1 MKKIIILSVMA
12 ALSFS
17 PCEGQTEDQ
26 SVNSQQVK
34 SLYVTAPGG
43 LSLREYNNLNSTK
56 LAIMPYGTKIDVVA
70 LELNNTMRIKGVRG
84 GMHQVLYNNKVG
96 FAFSGYLSELFPPE
110 NGSSAKIYIEDLK
123 FSHPNASFLS
133 CTGGTYSQPTLT
145 ETILIPTKQWN
156 EAFLIAQKLYNI
168 PSEFGMPNPR
178 GRNAQTFKSKNES
191 DTFMSQLRVIR
202 EDDSFVEIVYFN
214 ATDTFGSFIKI
225 KQHGDSMME
234 LEFFEVIK

>member
-17 PCEGQTEDQ
+17 PCESQTEDQ
-26 SVNSQQVK
+26 SVNSQQIK
-34 SLYVTAPGG
+34 SFYVTAPGG

-70 LELNNTMRIKGVRG
+70 LELNNTMNIKGVKG
-84 GMHQVLYNNKVG
+84 GMHQVLYNNKIG

-110 NGSSAKIYIEDLK
+110 NGSSAKVYIEDLK

-133 CTGGTYSQPTLT
+133 CTGGTASQPTLT

-178 GRNAQTFKSKNES
+178 GRNAQTIQSKYAS
-191 DTFMSQLRVIR
+191 DSVMNSLRVMR
-202 EDDSFVEIVYFN
+202 HQDSLVEIVYFYAN
-214 ATDTFGSFIKI
+214 ATFGKCIIIKE
-225 KQHGDSMME
+225 HGTMMQI
-234 LEFFEVIK
+234 EFYEVIK

>member
-1 MKKIIILSVMA
+1 MKKIIILSAMA
-12 ALSFS
+12 ALFFS

-26 SVNSQQVK
+26 SVNSQQIK
-34 SLYVTAPGG
+34 SFYVTAPGG

-70 LELNNTMRIKGVRG
+70 LELNSTMNIKGVKG

-123 FSHPNASFLS
+123 FSHSDASFQS
-133 CTGGTYSQPTLT
+133 CTGGTASMPSLT
-145 ETILIPTKQWN
+145 ETTLLPTSKWN
-156 EAFLIAQKLYNI
+156 EAWLIAKKLYNI

-202 EDDSFVEIVYFN
+202 NDDSLVEIVYFN
-214 ATDTFGSFIKI
+214 ATDSFGSFVKI
-225 KQHGDSMME
+225 KQHGASMME
-234 LEFFEVIK
+234 IEFFEVIK

>member
-1 MKKIIILSVMA
+1 MA
-12 ALSFS
+12 ALFFS

-26 SVNSQQVK
+26 QVNSQQIK
-34 SLYVTAPGG
+34 SFYVTAPGG

-84 GMHQVLYNNKVG
+84 GMHKVLYNNKIG

-110 NGSSAKIYIEDLK
+110 NGSSAEVYIEDLK

-133 CTGGTYSQPTLT
+133 CTGGTASQPTLT

-156 EAFLIAQKLYNI
+156 EAFLIAKKLYNI

-178 GRNAQTFKSKNES
+178 GRNAQTIQSAYANDSVMNNMRVLRNE
-191 DTFMSQLRVIR
+191 
-202 EDDSFVEIVYFN
+202 DSFVQIVWFYSN
-214 ATDTFGSFIKI
+214 DTFGKYVSIKE
-225 KQHGDSMME
+225 HGTMME
-234 LEFFEVIK
+234 IEFYEVIK

>member
-1 MKKIIILSVMA
+1 MKKIIILSAMA
-12 ALSFS
+12 ALFFS

-26 SVNSQQVK
+26 PVNSQQIK
-34 SLYVTAPGG
+34 SFYVTAPGG

-84 GMHQVLYNNKVG
+84 GMHKVLYNNKIG

-110 NGSSAKIYIEDLK
+110 NGSSAEVYIEDLK

-133 CTGGTYSQPTLT
+133 CTGGTASQPTLT

-156 EAFLIAQKLYNI
+156 EAFLIAKKLYNI

-178 GRNAQTFKSKNES
+178 GRNAQTIQSAYANDSVMNNMRVLRNE
-191 DTFMSQLRVIR
+191 
-202 EDDSFVEIVYFN
+202 DSFVQIVWFYSN
-214 ATDTFGSFIKI
+214 DTFGKYVSIKE
-225 KQHGDSMME
+225 HGTMME
-234 LEFFEVIK
+234 IEFYEVIK